1 MPCYL
6 AGVAFIAAA
15 SKFQY
20 KLTMAWAFLIR
31 VIISAILIALIA
43 LIAKRSPN
51 IAGMIAS
58 LPLVSTLGMV
68 WLWVDTKDVDRV
80 ADYTQSA
87 FWFILPT
94 MPMFLFI
101 PYMLRNGWGFW
112 TSLGAGL
119 AITIILYLVMVRILT
134 QFGISL

>member
-20 KLTMAWAFLIR
+20 KLIMAWAFLIR

-87 FWFILPT
+87 FWFFLPT